1 LGTFPKTVLVAED
14 DPNDVR
20 LLELAAQQ
28 FSAEEIKFQVVRD
41 GEEAVAYLSGEGA
54 YADRQTH
61 PLPDLVLLDVRM
73 PKLDGFQVLQWIRG
87 RSDLTRLKVF
97 VWADSQFHSD
107 VQQAVKSGA
116 DRVIPKPNQMAAL
129 RDILREVKDV
139 LLDKKRS

>member
-1 LGTFPKTVLVAED
+1 LGAFPKTVLIAED

-28 FSAEEIKFQVVRD
+28 FSAEEIKFEVVRD
-41 GEEAVAYLSGEGA
+41 GEEALAYLSGEGA
-54 YADRQTH
+54 YADRQAH
-61 PLPDLVLLDVRM
+61 PVPDLVLLDVRM

-87 RSDLTRLKVF
+87 QRDLSHLKVF
-97 VWADSQFHSD
+97 VWADSQFQSD
-107 VQQAVKSGA
+107 VQRALKSGA

-139 LLDKKRS
+139 LLDKKGG